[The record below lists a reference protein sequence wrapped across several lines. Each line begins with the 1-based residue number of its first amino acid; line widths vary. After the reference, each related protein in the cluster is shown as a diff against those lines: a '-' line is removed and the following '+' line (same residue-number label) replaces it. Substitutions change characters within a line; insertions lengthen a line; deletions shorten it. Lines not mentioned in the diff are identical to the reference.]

1 MAVILFRFQ
10 VMTRT
15 LYNFLA
21 NYQWY
26 FVGVFAYMFIRGY
39 EIIKDILIGVQ
50 LMKIWFVASAL
61 ITLYTQ
67 FYFYRHKEYK
77 PQYQVPYIILFIL
90 VTMAIVEASQYS
102 FSLINYY

>member
-1 MAVILFRFQ
+1 MEVILFRFQ
-10 VMTRT
+10 EMTRS

-39 EIIKDILIGVQ
+39 EVIKDILLGVQ
-50 LMKIWFVASAL
+50 LMKIWFVASGL

-67 FYFYRHKEYK
+67 FYFYRHKNYR
-77 PQYQVPYIILFIL
+77 PQYQVPYIILYIL
-90 VTMAIVEASQYS
+90 LTILIVEMSQY
-102 FSLINYY
+102 

>member
-1 MAVILFRFQ
+1 MGVILFRFRE
-10 VMTRT
+10 MTRS

-39 EIIKDILIGVQ
+39 GVIEDILLGMQ
-50 LMKIWFVASAL
+50 LMKIWFVASGL

-67 FYFYRHKEYK
+67 FYFYRHKNYR

-90 VTMAIVEASQYS
+90 LTILVVEMSQY
-102 FSLINYY
+102 